1 MIEMAEKYKILST
14 FIKDLSS
21 ETPNVESYLYTKD
34 NISKYELDIDINSKP
49 LKNKLI
55 EVNTTL
61 KFKDKTQNE
70 KKSYFEIVYAIIVRI
85 EDEVKEKKDLQK
97 IILCDIQN
105 EIFPNLEKILIKVLT
120 DSGFPG
126 VKFEKKVDFTKLF
139 NEKFNWNNFFFDF
152 FLKILCGV

>member
-1 MIEMAEKYKILST
+1 MSEKYKILSGY
-14 FIKDLSS
+14 IKDLSS

-49 LKNKLI
+49 LKDKLI

-61 KFKDKTQNE
+61 KFQDKSPTE
-70 KKSYFEIVYAIIVRI
+70 KKSYFEVVYSSVVKIG
-85 EDEVKEKKDLQK
+85 EDIKEKKELQK

-105 EIFPNLEKILIKVLT
+105 EIFPGLEKILINMIN
-120 DSGFPG
+120 DSGYPG

-139 NEKFNWNNFFFDF
+139 KEKFNWRNFF
-152 FLKILCGV
+152 

>member
-85 EDEVKEKKDLQK
+85 ENEIKEKKDLQK
-97 IILCDIQN
+97 IILCDVQN

-139 NEKFNWNNFFFDF
+139 NEKFN
-152 FLKILCGV
+152 